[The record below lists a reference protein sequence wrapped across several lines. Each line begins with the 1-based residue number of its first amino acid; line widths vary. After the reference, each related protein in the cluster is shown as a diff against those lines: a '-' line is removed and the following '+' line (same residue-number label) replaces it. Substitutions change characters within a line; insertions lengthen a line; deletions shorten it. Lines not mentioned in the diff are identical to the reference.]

1 MKATSSFLFLQLP
14 NSVVLTCEKT
24 LDDIVTACY
33 FYPLCHVY
41 FCTVAEKSK
50 SEDTMLQ
57 FSARNQLKGRIKDIV
72 LGNIMA
78 EIIVQLPDG
87 QEVVS
92 LITYPSSERL
102 NLQIHDE
109 VVVMFNSTDVLVGKV
124 ASD

>member
-1 MKATSSFLFLQLP
+1 
-14 NSVVLTCEKT
+14 
-24 LDDIVTACY
+24 
-33 FYPLCHVY
+33 
-41 FCTVAEKSK
+41 
-50 SEDTMLQ
+50 MLQ